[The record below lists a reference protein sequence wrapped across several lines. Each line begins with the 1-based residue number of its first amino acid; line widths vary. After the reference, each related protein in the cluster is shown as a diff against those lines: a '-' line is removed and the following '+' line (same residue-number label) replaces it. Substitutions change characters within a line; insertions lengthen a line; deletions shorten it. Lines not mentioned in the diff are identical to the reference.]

1 VHASSQNSIS
11 KTIDDSCN
19 GAEKPSKARGGARG
33 SKNSQSKNSSVL
45 GKRDKRSKGASAAE
59 AAEEDLNSMSNDDSM
74 CDDDSQQEDGEGFY
88 GKRGRKENGLVE
100 LTKKFISLLKEAP
113 Q

>member
-1 VHASSQNSIS
+1 
-11 KTIDDSCN
+11 
-19 GAEKPSKARGGARG
+19 
-33 SKNSQSKNSSVL
+33 VL
-45 GKRDKRSKGASAAE
+45 GKREKRSKSGVLAAE
-59 AAEEDLNSMSNDDSM
+59 AAEDDLNSMSNDDSM
-74 CDDDSQQEDGEGFY
+74 CEDDSQEENGEGGY